1 MAKKSFIPKLWRRL
15 SVLSPAL
22 ALAGLFVMP
31 FSLIAQENEAEDATA
46 HAHADEQGIADSEG
60 KAKTDIWAIARGGQL
75 YDNWASVIGK
85 SLPEETHPA
94 YPADAKKKGGS
105 TWRCKECHGWD
116 YKGSRG
122 AYAKGSHFT
131 GIKGLRD
138 MVGINPEIIH
148 QTLMDNTHRLTEE
161 IMPHLTMEQ
170 LALFISRGQ
179 FDMDLYINRET
190 NESRGDPG
198 RGANYFQTICAV
210 CHGFD
215 GKAINFKTQE
225 KPEYV
230 GTVASHNP
238 WEFLHKVRFGQP
250 GVPMISLITL
260 PVTDLVDILAFAQTL
275 PVE

>member
-1 MAKKSFIPKLWRRL
+1 
-15 SVLSPAL
+15 
-22 ALAGLFVMP
+22 
-31 FSLIAQENEAEDATA
+31 
-46 HAHADEQGIADSEG
+46 
-60 KAKTDIWAIARGGQL
+60 
-75 YDNWASVIGK
+75 
-85 SLPEETHPA
+85 
-94 YPADAKKKGGS
+94 
-105 TWRCKECHGWD
+105 
-116 YKGSRG
+116 
-122 AYAKGSHFT
+122 
-131 GIKGLRD
+131 

-148 QTLMDNTHRLTEE
+148 QILMDNTHRLTEE

-170 LALFISRGQ
+170 LALFVSRGQ
-179 FDMDLYINRET
+179 IDMDLYINRET

-260 PVTDLVDILAFAQTL
+260 PVTDLVDILAFGQTL